1 MSAPLPRRLPPS
13 LTRALPALALLLPL
27 SLAACPDATPLDLS
41 RAIGP
46 VAIGN
51 SLVTGLPEAD
61 TLTVLDL
68 ADGRPTAIR
77 HLPLSGPPSLIV
89 PASPGTADGSALVLS
104 RSSRTLELVDV
115 ETGERRALPLG
126 SPFEGLAVSPDARFA
141 LAYYPPGTASSVF
154 HNENEVAHIDLDPAV
169 APAQAVTRRT
179 LASLGGAPRIVA
191 LSPAVANT
199 RFALVLSEEHVAV
212 LDLSAPDRPE
222 RSVPL
227 VSLTSGGARTPTG
240 VTFGVT
246 GGTEGDTLWAIISTA
261 EASSVYA
268 LAITP
273 SSAAE
278 AQPSGFTVRLS
289 QLPGAGRNGAATL
302 VPLTLPTGAGLYT
315 LTTNPSTSLITLTD
329 VATATGKTL
338 SLSASLD
345 RLHLF
350 DGDDGPMALLWS
362 STSGTTFHVV
372 DLVAMAREQNKAFKT
387 RSSRAPFTE
396 LVPIPGSPRFFAI
409 HRSTDQG
416 LSVLDADSD
425 RVTGFGRTGQ
435 VRSLVMGED
444 HAYVLTTLGQETWL
458 VAIELESLHPEVAQV
473 PDGAESL
480 AVLGDANTI
489 AALTS
494 EPGGL
499 VTLWPLTDTSDAAA
513 LAVPG
518 FLLDDLFAR

>member
-1 MSAPLPRRLPPS
+1 MSQPRPRLSPS
-13 LTRALPALALLLPL
+13 RLALLLLLPL
-27 SLAACPDATPLDLS
+27 PLGACPDATPLDLS

-46 VAIGN
+46 VAVGT

-68 ADGRPTAIR
+68 ADGRPEAIR
-77 HLPLSGPPSLIV
+77 HLALDGPPSLIV
-89 PASPGTADGSALVLS
+89 PATPGSGDSSALVLS
-104 RSSRTLELVDV
+104 RSARTLELVDV
-115 ETGERRALPLG
+115 ATGERRTLPLG

-154 HNENEVAHIDLDPAV
+154 HNENEVAHIDLDPAI
-169 APAQAVTRRT
+169 APEAAVTRRT
-179 LASLGGAPRIVA
+179 LASLGGAPQIVA
-191 LSPAVANT
+191 LSPLVDDT
-199 RFALVLSEEHVAV
+199 RFALVLSDEHVAV

-246 GGTEGDTLWAIISTA
+246 GGAEGETLWAIVSTA

-268 LAITP
+268 LAITR

-278 AQPSGFTVRLS
+278 AEPSGFTVRLS

-315 LTTNPSTSLITLTD
+315 LTTNPSTSLVTLTD
-329 VATATGKTL
+329 VATATGKSL
-338 SLSASLD
+338 SLSANLD

-350 DGDDGPMALLWS
+350 EGEDGPMALLWS
-362 STSGTTFHVV
+362 STSGTSFHVV

-396 LVPIPGSPRFFAI
+396 LIPIPGSPRFFAI

-435 VRSLVMGED
+435 VRSLVMGAD

-458 VAIELESLHPEVAQV
+458 VAIALESLHPEVSLV

-480 AVLGDANTI
+480 AVMPDANTI

-518 FLLDDLFAR
+518 FHLDDLFAR

>member
-1 MSAPLPRRLPPS
+1 MSAPLPRRLPP
-13 LTRALPALALLLPL
+13 LFTRALPALALLLPI
-27 SLAACPDATPLDLS
+27 SLAACPDATPLDVS

-51 SLVTGLPEAD
+51 ALVTGLPEAD

-68 ADGRPTAIR
+68 ADGRPTAVR
-77 HLPLSGPPSLIV
+77 HLPLEGPPSLIV
-89 PASPGTADGSALVLS
+89 PASPGTADRSALVLS
-104 RSSRTLELVDV
+104 RSSRTLELVDI
-115 ETGERRALPLG
+115 ETGDRRTLPLG

-154 HNENEVAHIDLDPAV
+154 HNENEVAHIDLDPAI
-169 APAQAVTRRT
+169 APEQAVTRRT
-179 LASLGGAPRIVA
+179 LASLGGAPQIVA
-191 LSPAVANT
+191 LSPRVAHT
-199 RFALVLSEEHVAV
+199 RFALVLSDEHVAV

-240 VTFGVT
+240 VTFGVA
-246 GGTEGDTLWAIISTA
+246 GDTLWAIVSTA

-278 AQPSGFTVRLS
+278 AEPSGFTVRLS

-302 VPLTLPTGAGLYT
+302 VPLSLPTGDALFT
-315 LTTNPSTSLITLTD
+315 LTTNPSSPLVTLTD

-338 SLSASLD
+338 SLSTNLD

-372 DLVAMAREQNKAFKT
+372 DLVAMAREQNKAFKS
-387 RSSRAPFTE
+387 RSSRAPFTD
-396 LVPIPGSPRFFAI
+396 LIPIPGTPRFFAI

-416 LSVLDADSD
+416 LSVVDADSD

-458 VAIELESLHPEVAQV
+458 VAIELESLHPEVALV

>member
-1 MSAPLPRRLPPS
+1 MFPPLLSAAFRRP
-13 LTRALPALALLLPL
+13 PALALVLALALPL
-27 SLAACPDATPLDLS
+27 TACPDETRLDLS
-41 RAIGP
+41 RQLGP
-46 VAIGN
+46 VAVGT

-68 ADGRPTAIR
+68 ADGRPETIR
-77 HLPLSGPPSLIV
+77 HLPLDGPPSLIV
-89 PASPGTADGSALVLS
+89 AATPNSGDSSALVLS
-104 RSSRTLELVDV
+104 RQSRTLELIDV
-115 ETGERRALPLG
+115 ATGERRTLPLG

-154 HNENEVAHIDLDPAV
+154 HNENEVAHIDLDPALT
-169 APAQAVTRRT
+169 PEQAVTRRT
-179 LASLGGAPRIVA
+179 LASLGGAPMIVA
-191 LSPAVANT
+191 LSPAVGDT

-240 VTFGVT
+240 VSFGVD
-246 GGTEGDTLWAIISTA
+246 GETLWAIVSTA

-268 LAITP
+268 LAIAR

-278 AQPSGFTVRLS
+278 AEPSGFTVRLS
-289 QLPGAGRNGAATL
+289 QLPGAGRNGAAAL
-302 VPLTLPTGAGLYT
+302 VPLTLPTGSALFT
-315 LTTNPSTSLITLTD
+315 LTTNPSTALVTLTD

-338 SLSASLD
+338 ALSPNLD

-350 DGDDGPMALLWS
+350 EGDDGPMALLWS
-362 STSGTTFHVV
+362 STSGTTFHVI

-396 LVPIPGSPRFFAI
+396 LVPIPGSPRFFAV

-435 VRSLVMGED
+435 VRSLVMGDD

-458 VAIELESLHPEVAQV
+458 VSIDLESLHPEVAQV
-473 PDGAESL
+473 GHGAENL
-480 AVLGDANTI
+480 AVMADANTV
-489 AALTS
+489 AALSS

-513 LAVPG
+513 LSVPG
-518 FLLDDLFAR
+518 FLLDELFNR